1 MPCRCDYMEPTERE
15 IEATL
20 VHELLNYVNAE
31 LRRAGGTGSVI
42 TGNVDSDTEALCD
55 LLRMMSQPNEDHIVY
70 NGRSAK
76 ARKLADW
83 WDKHQEHDK
92 LREAAEK
99 HQARLRF
106 LRETA
111 LAKLSRE
118 ERQALG
124 IK

>member
-15 IEATL
+15 VEHKL
-20 VHELLNYVNAE
+20 VHNLIFYVVE
-31 LRRAGGTGSVI
+31 SLHLDRTDFGDD
-42 TGNVDSDTEALCD
+42 VDQDTKTLCSLIKAMNKKQLD
-55 LLRMMSQPNEDHIVY
+55 TIVY
-70 NGRSAK
+70 DGRNPQ

-83 WDKHQEHDK
+83 WDKHQEADK